1 VGTDDGRREE
11 VRRTVMPG
19 SAFGRTARLAALPVG
34 FAGRATLGVGKRM
47 VGRPAQLV
55 LTDVQ
60 RRTAEQI
67 FSVLGQLKGGA
78 MKFGQAMSVFEAALP
93 DELAGPYREALTKL
107 QDAAPA
113 MPAST
118 VHGVLENEMG
128 DFWRDR
134 FRSFD
139 DAPVA
144 AASIGQVHRAVWED
158 GRDVAVKIQ
167 YPGAA
172 RALRADLRQIARL
185 SRLFAVLAPGLD
197 VKPLVAELQA
207 RVEEEL
213 DYSLEAASQAVF
225 AAAYADDPVYVV
237 PAVVTH
243 TERVLVT
250 EWIESTGS
258 LAAVIADGSQAER
271 DLRGEQLARFL
282 IGSPGRA
289 GLLHAD
295 PHPGN
300 FRTLADGRLGV
311 VDFGAVARL
320 EDGFPV
326 VIGTLLRRAIEGD
339 AEAVTD
345 GLRAEGFIRPGV
357 TIDPETL
364 AAYVAPFFEPATV
377 DDFHFSR
384 EWLRE
389 QLARVTAPGAE
400 GMGTAMKVNLP
411 PEYLLIHRVWTGTI
425 GVLSQLEATAPFRAI
440 LLEELPGF
448 ADDLED

>member
-1 VGTDDGRREE
+1 MARDDDKAEGRKS
-11 VRRTVMPG
+11 VMPG

-47 VGRPAQLV
+47 VGRPAQAV

-60 RRTAEQI
+60 RRTADQI

-113 MPAST
+113 MPAAT
-118 VHGVLENEMG
+118 VHGVLENELG
-128 DFWRDR
+128 DFWRDQ
-134 FRSFD
+134 FTSFD
-139 DAPVA
+139 DTPVA
-144 AASIGQVHRAVWED
+144 AASIGQVHRAVWAD

-185 SRLFAVLAPGLD
+185 SRLFSVLAPGLD
-197 VKPLVAELQA
+197 VKPLIAELQA

-225 AAAYADDPVYVV
+225 AAAYADDPVYAVPGVV
-237 PAVVTH
+237 AH

-250 EWIESTGS
+250 EWLESTGS
-258 LAAVIADGSQAER
+258 LAQVIADGTPQER
-271 DLRGEQLARFL
+271 DTRGEQFVRFL
-282 IGSPGRA
+282 IGSPRRC

-320 EDGFPV
+320 EGGFPPA
-326 VIGTLLRRAIEGD
+326 IGTLLRKAVSGD
-339 AEAVTD
+339 AEAVTQ
-345 GLRAEGFIRPGV
+345 GLRDEGFIRPGV

-364 AAYVAPFFEPATV
+364 AAYVGPFFEPATV
-377 DDFHFSR
+377 DEFSFSR
-384 EWLRE
+384 AWLRE
-389 QLARVTAPGAE
+389 QMTRVTAPGAE

-411 PEYLLIHRVWTGTI
+411 PEYLLIHRVWTGAI
-425 GVLSQLEATAPFRAI
+425 GVLSQLEATAPFKQI
-440 LLEELPGF
+440 LEDELPGF
-448 ADDLED
+448 ADDVEQ

>member
-1 VGTDDGRREE
+1 MGSDKERK
-11 VRRTVMPG
+11 VMPS

-47 VGRPAQLV
+47 VGRPAQVV

-113 MPAST
+113 MPAAT
-118 VHGVLENEMG
+118 VHGVLATELG
-128 DFWRDR
+128 DFWRDS
-134 FRSFD
+134 FREFD

-158 GRDVAVKIQ
+158 GREVAVKIQ

-185 SRLFAVLAPGLD
+185 SRLFSVLAPGLD

-213 DYSLEAASQAVF
+213 DYSLEAASQEVF
-225 AAAYADDPVYVV
+225 AAAYDGDPVYVV
-237 PAVVTH
+237 PKVVTH

-250 EWIESTGS
+250 EWLESTGS
-258 LAAVIADGSQAER
+258 LAAVIASGTQEER
-271 DLRGEQLARFL
+271 DERGEQFVRFL
-282 IGSPGRA
+282 IGSPRRC

-320 EDGFPV
+320 DGGFPP
-326 VIGTLLRRAIEGD
+326 VIGGLLRKAVEGD
-339 AEAVTD
+339 AEAVTE
-345 GLRAEGFIRPGV
+345 GLRTEGFIRPGV
-357 TIDPETL
+357 KIEPEVL
-364 AAYVAPFFEPATV
+364 SAYVAPFFEPATV
-377 DDFHFSR
+377 EAFGFSR

-389 QLARVTAPGAE
+389 QLARVTSPGAE

-411 PEYLLIHRVWTGTI
+411 PEYLLIHRVWTGAI
-425 GVLSQLEATAPFRAI
+425 GVLSQLEATAHFRQI
-440 LLEELPGF
+440 LLDELPGF
-448 ADDLED
+448 ADDRQD